1 MIVAIVFA
9 NLWGVLQLIT
19 LGSFARTTRART
31 VLAGTAVGLYL
42 CAPLALLLQ
51 WAWIRPAAL
60 LTGASVHSL
69 LPVASYTADPFIEE
83 VFKVLPLALFLMIPA
98 IRRQWS
104 VTDCVLIGAAAGS
117 GFGLAE
123 DIYRFGA
130 SAGQA
135 VSNGSLGGWMLPGIF
150 ATPFPGWRYTVTSW
164 LPSGVLPNDLATLSL
179 NHYPALNLHLAWSAV
194 GGLAAG
200 LF

>member
-1 MIVAIVFA
+1 VGSTPADYA
-9 NLWGVLQLIT
+9 
-19 LGSFARTTRART
+19 GSFARTTRART
-31 VLAGTAVGLYL
+31 VLAGMAVGLYL

-60 LTGASVHSL
+60 LAGASVHSL

-83 VFKVLPLALFLMIPA
+83 VIKVLPLALLLMIPA

-117 GFGLAE
+117 GFRLAE

-135 VSNGSLGGWMLPGIF
+135 VSNGSLGGWMLPGII
-150 ATPFPGWRYTVTSW
+150 
-164 LPSGVLPNDLATLSL
+164 
-179 NHYPALNLHLAWSAV
+179 
-194 GGLAAG
+194 GLAQATG
-200 LF
+200 GVPPSTVALTLGKICDYSIEKFCKKFSRP